1 MRHAILITTHDNV
14 EISKNLL
21 SLYDDKNIDFYF
33 LIDKKAKSYNEE
45 VLKDICKKSNVY
57 FVPKINIYWGS
68 FSQIQAEYILLE
80 NAVKKSYDYY
90 HLISGCD
97 IPLYT
102 KNEFFDFFE
111 QNKGKEFV
119 EYSPKEIAEKN
130 KVQDRVK
137 YYYVFMES
145 VREKSAIKRK
155 PKTFLREFFL
165 KLQKLLKIDRT
176 KGKEF
181 QYGSNW
187 FDITDDFAKYILKN
201 KPWVIK
207 HFKKTCCAD
216 ELFLQTLL
224 FNSPFYSNNY
234 YYLNEKNRI
243 LQRNR
248 YTDWTRGQPYT
259 FKKEDYNEII
269 NIKESLFIRKFNY
282 KNDAE
287 IVNKLFDWLR
297 KKG

>member
-45 VLKDICKKSNVY
+45 VLKDICKKSSVY

-234 YYLNEKNRI
+234 YCLNEKNRI
-243 LQRNR
+243 FQRNR

>member
-137 YYYVFMES
+137 YYYAFMES

-187 FDITDDFAKYILKN
+187 FDITDDFAKYVLKS

-234 YYLNEKNRI
+234 YCLNEKNRI

>member
-165 KLQKLLKIDRT
+165 KLQRLLKIDRT

-187 FDITDDFAKYILKN
+187 FDITDDFAKYVLKN

-234 YYLNEKNRI
+234 YCLNEKNRI

>member
-102 KNEFFDFFE
+102 KYEFFDFFE

-137 YYYVFMES
+137 YYYAFMES

-187 FDITDDFAKYILKN
+187 FDITDDFAKYVLKN

-224 FNSPFYSNNY
+224 FNSPFYSNSY
-234 YYLNEKNRI
+234 YCLNEKNRI

>member
-45 VLKDICKKSNVY
+45 VLKDICKKSSVY

-137 YYYVFMES
+137 YYYAFMES

-187 FDITDDFAKYILKN
+187 FDITDDFAKYVLKN

-234 YYLNEKNRI
+234 YCLNEKNRI

>member
-137 YYYVFMES
+137 YYYAFMES

-187 FDITDDFAKYILKN
+187 FDITDDFAKYVLKINHGLLNILR
-201 KPWVIK
+201 K
-207 HFKKTCCAD
+207 HVVQMNYSYKHY
-216 ELFLQTLL
+216 FLILL
-224 FNSPFYSNNY
+224 F
-234 YYLNEKNRI
+234 I
-243 LQRNR
+243 Q
-248 YTDWTRGQPYT
+248 
-259 FKKEDYNEII
+259 II
-269 NIKESLFIRKFNY
+269 I
-282 KNDAE
+282 
-287 IVNKLFDWLR
+287 IV
-297 KKG
+297 

>member
-45 VLKDICKKSNVY
+45 VLKDICKKSRVY

-137 YYYVFMES
+137 YYYAFMES

-187 FDITDDFAKYILKN
+187 FDITDDFAKYVLKN

-234 YYLNEKNRI
+234 YCLNEKNRI

>member
-137 YYYVFMES
+137 YYYAFMES

-234 YYLNEKNRI
+234 YCLNEKNRI

-297 KKG
+297 KK

>member
-45 VLKDICKKSNVY
+45 VLKDICKKSSVY

-207 HFKKTCCAD
+207 HFKKICCAD

-234 YYLNEKNRI
+234 YCLNEKNRI

>member
-137 YYYVFMES
+137 YYYAFMES

-165 KLQKLLKIDRT
+165 KLQRLLKIDRT

-234 YYLNEKNRI
+234 YCLNEKNRI

>member
-45 VLKDICKKSNVY
+45 VLKDICKKSSVY

-187 FDITDDFAKYILKN
+187 FDITDDFAKYVLKN

-224 FNSPFYSNNY
+224 FNSPFYSNSY
-234 YYLNEKNRI
+234 YCLNEKNRI